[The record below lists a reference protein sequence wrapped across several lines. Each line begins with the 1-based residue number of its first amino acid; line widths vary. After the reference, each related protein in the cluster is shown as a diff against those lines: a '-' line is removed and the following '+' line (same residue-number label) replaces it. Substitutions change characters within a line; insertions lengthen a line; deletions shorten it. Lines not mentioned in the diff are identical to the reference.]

1 MKSLA
6 ITLKIGSTLL
16 CAALAMAPSLTCE
29 AGHHEAARPRHHKP
43 GKVIR
48 PQAAKPYGASF
59 TEEQARRALIA
70 EISRKL
76 GSKIRDSDYPE
87 EARRQG
93 WSGTTLVRVV
103 VGANGKFSQVSLSQ
117 TSGFRLLDEQALRM
131 VERVSIWWIPQ
142 RLRRRAVGVD
152 VPVGFYIRG
161 AEPGKDPGVAAAS
174 RLAVSGGGH
183 AFEDGAWEL
192 LLGAD
197 TSVVHWRT
205 AQTSEWPPMIFV
217 LDALFQRA
225 DDNSC
230 SLVGSAQI

>member
-1 MKSLA
+1 
-6 ITLKIGSTLL
+6 
-16 CAALAMAPSLTCE
+16 
-29 AGHHEAARPRHHKP
+29 
-43 GKVIR
+43 VIR

-76 GSKIRDSDYPE
+76 GSKIQDSDYPE

-103 VGANGKFSQVSLSQ
+103 VGANGKFSQASLSQ

-142 RLRRRAVGVD
+142 RLRKRAVEVD
-152 VPVGFYIRG
+152 VPVGFYIRD

-174 RLAVSGGGH
+174 RLAVSGAAQ
-183 AFEDGAWEL
+183 AFEDGTWKL

-197 TSVVHWRT
+197 TSASPRRT
-205 AQTSEWPPMIFV
+205 AQTSEGADHDLV
-217 LDALFQRA
+217 LDALFPRA